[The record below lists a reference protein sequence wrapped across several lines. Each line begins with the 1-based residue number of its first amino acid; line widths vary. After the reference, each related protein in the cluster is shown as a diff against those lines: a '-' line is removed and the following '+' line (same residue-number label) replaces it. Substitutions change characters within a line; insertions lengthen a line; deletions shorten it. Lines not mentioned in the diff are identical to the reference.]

1 MSEPTA
7 FQDLQV
13 YDSAVAQTPVIS
25 QLRAIYENRGLLRLL
40 VARDLTVR
48 YKRSVIGVWWSLLNP
63 LFTTAVMFYVFNTVF
78 KSRLPNGAAFLPYLL
93 SGVLLMTLF
102 NQAMTMGADAVA
114 SGAGVLTKVYVRP
127 EIFASSAALS
137 SAINF
142 FIGLIPMTAVLLIS
156 GETPT
161 LKFPLVFIVVGCMV
175 MFATGLALM
184 LSIAYINF
192 DDSRSLINI
201 FLMALQYMTPVF
213 YPISVLGP
221 HTKRVIMLNPLT
233 SYLEVFRDVFGGN
246 AVATFHEWLMMGGS
260 AIFVFVLGFYV
271 FMKQWPKVVA
281 KL

>member
-13 YDSAVAQTPVIS
+13 YDSAVPQVPVIS

-78 KSRLPNGAAFLPYLL
+78 KSRLPNGEAFLPYLL

-161 LKFPLVFIVVGCMV
+161 WKFPLVFVVVGCMV
-175 MFATGLALM
+175 MFAVGLALM

-233 SYLEVFRDVFGGN
+233 SYLQVFRDVFGGN

-260 AIFVFVLGFYV
+260 ALFVFILGFYV